1 MPLNPPSYRGQDV
14 WYSPNVYV
22 NKVPV
27 ALWQPP
33 QVGDSLVFNFTLQPD
48 ASQPK
53 SAGSV
58 TQFYDDMI
66 NDVRQ
71 DPNMSDV
78 QITAGPPQYVG
89 ETTNVWPTGAP
100 PSNATPDNL
109 AGTVNVVQSP
119 LQLPPGYGPLQTLDA
134 NLNAAL
140 KEAQSGQWNNINRN
154 DKNVQQCFIDLGRGP
169 DFSNAWCAAFAN
181 AMLKRSGIAY
191 VEGSLFAMDFQ
202 KWGSSVPINDPKQWR
217 KWDIVVFNRHVAF
230 LEGIPGGVKVSV
242 LGGNQG
248 GPKSP
253 TRDQGALTVATW
265 RSLNSVLYVAR
276 AWEIPPEWDKPLF

>member
-1 MPLNPPSYRGQDV
+1 MPLNPPSYKGQDV

-33 QVGDSLVFNFTLQPD
+33 QVGDSLVFNFTLAPD
-48 ASQPK
+48 ATQPK

-58 TQFYDDMI
+58 VQFYDDMI

-71 DPNMSDV
+71 DPNMSDIE
-78 QITAGPPQYVG
+78 ITAGPPQYVG

-109 AGTVNVVQSP
+109 AGNVNVVQSP

-140 KEAQSGQWNNINRN
+140 KEAQGGQWNNINRN
-154 DKNVQQCFIDLGRGP
+154 DKNVQQCFIDLGRGA

-181 AMLKRSGIAY
+181 AMLKRSGISY

-265 RSLNSVLYVAR
+265 RSLSSVLYVAR
-276 AWEIPPEWDKPLF
+276 AWEVPPEWDKPLF